1 MQQLTQTFLSNDY
14 EQGFL
19 LGSTSCLEQLD
30 CCHQV
35 APARASM
42 QFYTP
47 DANEANKII
56 ANWVEKNI
64 CFCGFIH
71 SHVVEKKICP
81 KMTLNSHNYYSA
93 LTNSLYYGL
102 VWVLLSKMKFI
113 FVFIRLQAIKVILI
127 LLLFAGRLEEKNE
140 QYRVTAKKSAGNK

>member
-1 MQQLTQTFLSNDY
+1 MEIQESILQQLTQTFLSNDY

-47 DANEANKII
+47 DANEVNKII

-71 SHVVEKKICP
+71 SHVVEKKD
-81 KMTLNSHNYYSA
+81 
-93 LTNSLYYGL
+93 
-102 VWVLLSKMKFI
+102 LSQNDIEFA
-113 FVFIRLQAIKVILI
+113 Q
-127 LLLFAGRLEEKNE
+127 LLFNAYQLPVLWFGLGIVE
-140 QYRVTAKKSAGNK
+140 QDEVHFRFYSVTSNKGDIDITSVCWKIGGQK